1 MFHSC
6 AQTPNDSHVKTGTYG
21 PVFTW
26 LGIKNDYR
34 TLIGIDEMDIV
45 VKDGDEDEG
54 VDDV

>member
-26 LGIKNDYR
+26 QGLQDYHQ
-34 TLIGIDEMDIV
+34 TYCGLISFPDE
-45 VKDGDEDEG
+45 EG
-54 VDDV
+54 RDNA